1 MKKFLT
7 YLLTAALLAT
17 ASTGVFA
24 DDVAAEPTDAEAGIE
39 AISLIEPLV
48 LEGMTQIEV
57 TTADSNLEADVANF
71 FDSMP
76 ETACVIAFPEDA
88 ESKTFSVYTAT
99 RVPEALAKF
108 AAIVDGEKGTVLTFE
123 VYATNDSLLLD
134 WTPLAFGPDSLDT
147 EYAIFAM
154 ADATTD
160 YAFYRFDFT
169 VEVGDYFELAELV
182 LFELTNDDPEMMY
195 DIQGDVVE
203 LDNPPALIPVP
214 VEEAEEADAASAI
227 EEEIAEDKVMEDI
240 PTFGLFSK
248 FPMPVYKFLPRG

>member
-24 DDVAAEPTDAEAGIE
+24 DDVAAEAAPTDAEAGIE
-39 AISLIEPLV
+39 AISLAEPLV

-57 TTADSNLEADVANF
+57 TTADTNLEADVANF

-99 RVPEALAKF
+99 RVPEAVAKF
-108 AAIVDGEKGTVLTFE
+108 AAILDGEKGTVITFE

-134 WTPLAFGPDSLDT
+134 WTPLAFAPESLDT

-169 VEVGDYFELAELV
+169 VDVGDYFELAELA
-182 LFELTNDDPEMMY
+182 LFELANNDPDMMY
-195 DIQGDVVE
+195 DITGDIVE
-203 LDNPPALIPVP
+203 LGELPAIVPVP
-214 VEEAEEADAASAI
+214 EAEEPAV
-227 EEEIAEDKVMEDI
+227 EEPAEAV